1 MNQPFTQDTVF
12 KDVDYTKKFLT
23 KGEYDTCTFINCNF
37 ADSDLS
43 AITFIECEFD
53 NCNLSMAKMNGA
65 AFNDV
70 DFKTCKLLGVSF
82 NNCNDFGFDASYE
95 DCHLNLASFFKLKL
109 KGTQFKNC
117 SLQEVDFIETDLS
130 DASFDNCNLSRAV
143 FENTNLEKADFLTSY
158 NYSIDPEIN
167 NIKKA
172 KFPADG
178 LKGLLEKYNI
188 EVE

>member
-1 MNQPFTQDTVF
+1 MNKPFTQDIVF
-12 KDVDYTKKFLT
+12 KDIDYSVKPLD

-43 AITFIECEFD
+43 AITFIECELD
-53 NCNLSMAKMNGA
+53 TCNLSMATMNSV

-70 DFKTCKLLGVSF
+70 HFKTCKLLGANF
-82 NNCNDFGFDASYE
+82 NNCNNFGFDANFE
-95 DCHLNLASFFKLKL
+95 DCHLNLASFYKLKL

-130 DASFDNCNLSRAV
+130 DACFDNCNLSRAV

-167 NIKKA
+167 KIRKA
-172 KFPADG
+172 KFSRSD
-178 LKGLLEKYNI
+178 LHGLLGKYDIII
-188 EVE
+188 E